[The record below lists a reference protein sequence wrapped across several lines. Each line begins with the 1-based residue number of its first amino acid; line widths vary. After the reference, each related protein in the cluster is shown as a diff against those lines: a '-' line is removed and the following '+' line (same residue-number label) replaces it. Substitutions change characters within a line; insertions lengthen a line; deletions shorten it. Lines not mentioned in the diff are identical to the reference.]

1 MIDTFTLAEP
11 PQGLHFGFS
20 DIGTVELRQI
30 SGPEVGAP
38 LGEFP
43 EEPTDD
49 RFARFLRPGGHDV
62 LNVAGPPAA
71 TESLQNALAARAQY
85 TRFGLPDAQRQLGTW
100 FREHGDDRRESVE
113 AVLTG
118 LDGQGLRPLRDRKS
132 PRAPK
137 TKRASG
143 AA

>member
-49 RFARFLRPGGHDV
+49 RFARFLRPGGHNV
-62 LNVAGPPAA
+62 LNVAGSGDA
-71 TESLQNALAARAQY
+71 LLAA
-85 TRFGLPDAQRQLGTW
+85 LG
-100 FREHGDDRRESVE
+100 EAHGDVE
-113 AVLTG
+113 LSSAQFALQMIKAPQFQEFV
-118 LDGQGLRPLRDRKS
+118 RP
-132 PRAPK
+132 
-137 TKRASG
+137 
-143 AA
+143 